1 MKMSRLLDIVCASML
16 MANATHIHA
25 VGVFYTDE
33 TAFNSATSG
42 ISLSLEGFEASF
54 TTGSTVNF
62 PNFSVSSNNASDIE
76 SKIGDSPDTSHPS
89 TEGLRLLQY
98 STTTQAGGVTFNFND
113 PINAF
118 SVDFFD
124 PLDGAA
130 FDDYLSLSNS
140 NGDSQVLL
148 TGSQPNN
155 DIYFAGITDSTQT
168 FNSVTIFSTKVPGD
182 AISLDRVQF
191 NVVPTPA
198 AVWLFG
204 SGLLGLIGIAKR
216 KRLS

>member
-1 MKMSRLLDIVCASML
+1 MNKSHL
-16 MANATHIHA
+16 MGAVFSCLFTANATHVHA

-42 ISLSLEGFEASF
+42 ISLSLEGFETSF

-62 PNFSVSSNNASDIE
+62 SNFSVSSNNASDLE
-76 SKIGDSPDTSHPS
+76 SKIGDSPDTSHPA

-98 STTTQAGGVTFNFND
+98 STTTQAGGVTFNFSA

-118 SVDFFD
+118 SVDIID

-155 DIYFAGITDSTQT
+155 DIYFAGITDSTQP

-191 NVVPTPA
+191 NVVPIPPA
-198 AVWLFG
+198 LWLFG
-204 SGLLGLIGIAKR
+204 SGILGLIGMARR
-216 KRLS
+216 KS